1 MLFLEGWAREG
12 LTNEQIALKMGITA
26 KTLYEWQNKYGEICE
41 AIKKGKAPV
50 DMEVENALLKRARG
64 YSYDET
70 TVEYGLSETEVDEN
84 GNPKRY
90 IKNVKV
96 VKKEVLPDVG
106 AIAFWL
112 KNRRPDRWRD
122 RREDASSTFDERPII
137 IDTRPGKKGSSAK

>member
-1 MLFLEGWAREG
+1 
-12 LTNEQIALKMGITA
+12 MGITA

-70 TVEYGLSETEVDEN
+70 TVEYGLSETEVDEK

-122 RREDASSTFDERPII
+122 RREEAMGATDERPVI
-137 IDTRPGKKGSSAK
+137 IDARPGKKDAHAK